1 MVLKPSTHQDLVKTG
16 LPRKGVEQLKNDQ
29 VSSDLARAK
38 EAGSK
43 IVGRVK
49 EAVTPVIS
57 QNKQTIQT
65 TLAPAKGMFANF
77 PFKKIARI
85 VAVVLLLLVLLYI
98 VSLFVKT
105 IRQNGEVTVSGIPTP
120 TVAPYI
126 PYNPSVYAE
135 DELVLQLEEDIK
147 VLDRELATAQLKETI
162 LTPPVLDF
170 KVNFEE

>member
-1 MVLKPSTHQDLVKTG
+1 MALKPSTHQDLVKTG
-16 LPRKGVEQLKNDQ
+16 LPRKGVEQLKDDQ
-29 VSSDLARAK
+29 ITSDLARAK
-38 EAGSK
+38 EAGLK
-43 IVGRVK
+43 IVG
-49 EAVTPVIS
+49 
-57 QNKQTIQT
+57 QTIQT
-65 TLAPAKGMFANF
+65 TLAPAKGILANF
-77 PFKKIARI
+77 PIKKIARI
-85 VAVVLLLLVLLYI
+85 VAVVILLLVLLYI

-105 IRQNGEVTVSGIPTP
+105 IRQNGEVAISGIPTP

-170 KVNFEE
+170 NINFEE

>member
-1 MVLKPSTHQDLVKTG
+1 MALKPSTHQDLVKTG
-16 LPRKGVEQLKNDQ
+16 LPRKGVEQLKDDQ
-29 VSSDLARAK
+29 IASDLARAK
-38 EAGSK
+38 EAGLK
-43 IVGRVK
+43 IVGKVK
-49 EAVTPVIS
+49 ESVNPVIS
-57 QNKQTIQT
+57 QNKQNIQT
-65 TLAPAKGMFANF
+65 TLAPAKGILANF
-77 PFKKIARI
+77 PIKKIARI
-85 VAVVLLLLVLLYI
+85 VAVVILLLVLLYI

-105 IRQNGEVTVSGIPTP
+105 IRQNGEVAVSGIPTP

-170 KVNFEE
+170 NINFEE

>member
-1 MVLKPSTHQDLVKTG
+1 MALKPSTHQDLVKTG
-16 LPRKGVEQLKNDQ
+16 LPRKGVEQLKDDQ
-29 VSSDLARAK
+29 IASDLARAK
-38 EAGSK
+38 EAGLK
-43 IVGRVK
+43 IVGKVK
-49 EAVTPVIS
+49 ETVNPVIS
-57 QNKQTIQT
+57 QNKQNIQT
-65 TLAPAKGMFANF
+65 TLAPAKGIFANF

-105 IRQNGEVTVSGIPTP
+105 IRQNGEVAVSGIPTP

-170 KVNFEE
+170 NINFEE

>member
-1 MVLKPSTHQDLVKTG
+1 MALKPSTHQDLVKTG
-16 LPRKGVEQLKNDQ
+16 LPRKGVEQLKDDQ
-29 VSSDLARAK
+29 VAFDLARAK

-49 EAVTPVIS
+49 ETVTPVIS
-57 QNKQTIQT
+57 QNKESIQT
-65 TLAPAKGMFANF
+65 TLAPAKGIFANF

-98 VSLFVKT
+98 VSMFVKT
-105 IRQNGEVTVSGIPTP
+105 IKQNGEVTVSGIPTP

-147 VLDRELATAQLKETI
+147 VLDRELATVQLKETI

-170 KVNFEE
+170 DINFKE